1 MAVIEQIIYTAAHVD
16 GRHGYQV
23 VAKSP
28 GIDDPTLESL
38 EWYTHPAGID
48 PSSFKGSK
56 SMLLLGGRV
65 AYVMTR
71 NTGIGYDGRRDN
83 IYSHILVLPVDDFG
97 DAGYDSRAL
106 DGLYWED
113 TGARG
118 EIPAI
123 ETGLQRPPPPAV
135 TDDVDDVLEC
145 SLASLLAGRKVAL
158 LSRSGAIQDILG
170 LLPESSRLVP
180 FSTLA
185 PRPARQPEY
194 RFVSVPGAIPSGI
207 PEDFDIIGPI
217 LSPTCDIPDDV
228 QYYSQLLRAGDPGA
242 EYIRRIFDDIG
253 HWDAYKALGL
263 ACDMYRHDLA
273 GKAAK
278 PSLAKSALFRADLL
292 GQRALQ
298 TCIREVGGSLVTDT
312 SRGPWM
318 PVSNPSGLRGRR
330 RRRSLL
336 RDPSGL
342 RGRRRR
348 RSLLRDPSGLRG
360 RRRRRSLVQADW
372 TPILRELSRRADR
385 LDIRFM
391 YDGKPRI
398 VRHFKMKGRDLYGLQ
413 IDGEFDVLVPPY
425 RKFDA
430 SKISGLEM
438 ATGTPAEQPP
448 EQPAV

>member
-48 PSSFKGSK
+48 SSSFRESK
-56 SMLLLGGRV
+56 SMLLLEDRV

-113 TGARG
+113 TEARG
-118 EIPAI
+118 EIPVI
-123 ETGLQRPPPPAV
+123 EADLQRPPAPPV
-135 TDDVDDVLEC
+135 TDDVADVLEY

-158 LSRSGAIQDILG
+158 MSRGGAIQDILG

-185 PRPARQPEY
+185 PSPARQPKY

-207 PEDFDIIGPI
+207 PEDFDIIDPV
-217 LSPTCDIPDDV
+217 LTPTRYIPEAV
-228 QYYSQLLRAGDPGA
+228 QYYSQLVHTGDPGA
-242 EYIRRIFDDIG
+242 EFIRHIFDDID
-253 HWDAYKALGL
+253 HPDAHEALGL
-263 ACDMYRHDLA
+263 ACDMYRHDVA

-278 PSLAKSALFRADLL
+278 LLLAEATLPRAEPLD
-292 GQRALQ
+292 QSALQ
-298 TCIREVGGSLVTDT
+298 TCIKKVGGSLVSDT
-312 SRGPWM
+312 STGSWR
-318 PVSNPSGLRGRR
+318 PVQIPN
-330 RRRSLL
+330 
-336 RDPSGL
+336 
-342 RGRRRR
+342 
-348 RSLLRDPSGLRG
+348 GLRG
-360 RRRRRSLVQADW
+360 RRRRRSLVDVPNGLRGRRRRRSPPQAYW
-372 TPILRELSRRADR
+372 APVLRELSRSKDR

-398 VRHFKMKGRDLYGLQ
+398 VTLFRMAGRDLRGLQ
-413 IDGEFDVLVPPY
+413 IGGEFDVLVPPY
-425 RKFDA
+425 RKFA
-430 SKISGLEM
+430 VNKISSLEL
-438 ATGTPAEQPP
+438 ASGTPAEQSS
-448 EQPAV
+448 V